1 MTEHEALAFI
11 AALSQGSPQDTLS
24 AREADY
30 LLDEMGASDEL
41 RELVVADVVGGQYQC
56 AECFPDGCGA
66 RAEEHNAIGR
76 EVRMDTGPV
85 SDAWAGWVRK
95 DRHASDAWDQPVS
108 RIDLIHEIAKA
119 TKEVTVSLDEG
130 IQVWLSGQGHRPH
143 SDLDTIDLEHDL
155 GLRDLTSPFGEEE
168 L

>member
-1 MTEHEALAFI
+1 MKISEAVAFI
-11 AALSQGSPQDTLS
+11 AALSGGSPQDTLS

-66 RAEEHNAIGR
+66 RAGEHNAIGR
-76 EVRMDTGPV
+76 EVRMDAGPV

-95 DRHASDAWDQPVS
+95 ERYASDVWDQPGS
-108 RIDLIHEIAKA
+108 RIDLIHEIATA
-119 TKEVTVSLDEG
+119 TKE
-130 IQVWLSGQGHRPH
+130 IA
-143 SDLDTIDLEHDL
+143 
-155 GLRDLTSPFGEEE
+155 
-168 L
+168 

>member
-85 SDAWAGWVRK
+85 SDAWAGGVRK
-95 DRHASDAWDQPVS
+95 EDR
-108 RIDLIHEIAKA
+108 K
-119 TKEVTVSLDEG
+119 
-130 IQVWLSGQGHRPH
+130 SGV
-143 SDLDTIDLEHDL
+143 
-155 GLRDLTSPFGEEE
+155 
-168 L
+168 